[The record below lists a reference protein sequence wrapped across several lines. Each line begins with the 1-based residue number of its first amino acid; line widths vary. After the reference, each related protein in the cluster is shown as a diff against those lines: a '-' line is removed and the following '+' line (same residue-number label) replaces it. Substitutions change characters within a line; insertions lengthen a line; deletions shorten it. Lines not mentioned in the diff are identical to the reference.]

1 MGSLFAAARC
11 GRAPHDGNFEQDTA
25 GASPPAFDK
34 GNTLAT
40 GKILKHF
47 SVFHINSEFFRF
59 PS

>member
-1 MGSLFAAARC
+1 MRQS
-11 GRAPHDGNFEQDTA
+11 PPDGDFEQDTA
-25 GASPPAFDK
+25 DASPPDFDK